1 MRNIVGPR
9 VKEARLKHKP
19 ALTQK
24 ELAAKLKQL
33 GFDIDRVGISKIE
46 TGLRQVHD
54 REVVMLAQAL
64 DVSVSWLLQE
74 H

>member
-54 REVVMLAQAL
+54 REIVMLAQAL
-64 DVSVSWLLQE
+64 EVSVSWLLQE

>member
-64 DVSVSWLLQE
+64 KVSVSWLLQE